1 MIRIDV
7 GFNMKNDFN
16 VTLENEKMEL
26 ETNLNPDKKEI
37 PVSDYQML
45 SNKPKINNVE
55 LQGNKELDE
64 IGIEEADAMDILN
77 MF

>member
-7 GFNMKNDFN
+7 GFNTKNEFDVSLRQEALDIN
-16 VTLENEKMEL
+16 ADLIPEKKN
-26 ETNLNPDKKEI
+26 TPI
-37 PVSDYQML
+37 SDYQML

-55 LQGNKELDE
+55 LQGNKELYD
-64 IGIEEADAMDILN
+64 IGISEADALDILS

>member
-16 VTLENEKMEL
+16 VTLEKEKMEL
-26 ETNLNPDKKEI
+26 ETNLNPNKKDAPI
-37 PVSDYQML
+37 SDYQML